1 MKTQGQRRAGD
12 KGAGNASPSARKMT
26 VIWNL
31 ANVPLERQVKGPNEK
46 ARPVCQGKGWGGVC
60 SLGLVLDPPH
70 CLREV
75 RGSGIKSPKGVGTYS
90 RGVTQKLSP
99 PQIFNAIAI
108 KLDFLNNM

>member
-75 RGSGIKSPKGVGTYS
+75 RGSGMKARRTVIKPYKGFMRTTHTRS
-90 RGVTQKLSP
+90 LPMKLTDATSS
-99 PQIFNAIAI
+99 
-108 KLDFLNNM
+108 